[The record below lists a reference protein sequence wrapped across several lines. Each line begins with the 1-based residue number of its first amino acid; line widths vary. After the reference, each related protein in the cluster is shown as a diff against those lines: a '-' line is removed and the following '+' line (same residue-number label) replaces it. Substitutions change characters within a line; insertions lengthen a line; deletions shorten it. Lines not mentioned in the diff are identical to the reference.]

1 MPTASQPNI
10 VVFDLD
16 GTLALIEHRRH
27 FVSGER
33 KSWSRFFAAC
43 VDDEPNTPVIRL
55 AQMLAQRDDLTL
67 LCFSGRSDEVR
78 SESQVWLDKH
88 VGEGVFNELRMR
100 RQGDYTPD
108 DELKRAWAKP
118 IADRI
123 LFTVDDRDKVVAMW
137 RDLGVTCLQVA
148 EGDF

>member
-1 MPTASQPNI
+1 MPTESQPDTVI
-10 VVFDLD
+10 FDLD

-27 FVSGER
+27 FVTGKR

-43 VDDEPNTPVIRL
+43 VDDEPNAPVIRL
-55 AQMLAQRDDLTL
+55 AQMLAQRDELTL

-78 SESQVWLDKH
+78 AESIAWLDEH
-88 VGEGVFNELRMR
+88 VGQGVFKELLMR

-108 DELKRAWAKP
+108 DELKRGWAEP
-118 IADRI
+118 MLDRI

-137 RDLGVTCLQVA
+137 RALGVTCLQVA
-148 EGDF
+148 DGDF